1 MIITYTC
8 ITIVNVWK
16 KKAKA
21 AFLWFHMRNLSLAG
35 YNCSGGASCMACSF
49 IFLCICRSILLC
61 ACIKRCHNCRSC
73 SNCFQHLNV
82 CMISKE
88 KMLGTV
94 PGHFILKVK
103 TTIYEYIITIV
114 YASGSIEIYMLVL
127 FFIQSVR
134 KMIQRTIFI
143 CDTLN

>member
-1 MIITYTC
+1 
-8 ITIVNVWK
+8 
-16 KKAKA
+16 
-21 AFLWFHMRNLSLAG
+21 
-35 YNCSGGASCMACSF
+35 
-49 IFLCICRSILLC
+49 
-61 ACIKRCHNCRSC
+61 
-73 SNCFQHLNV
+73 
-82 CMISKE
+82 MISKE

-114 YASGSIEIYMLVL
+114 YAFGSIEVYILVL
-127 FFIQSVR
+127 FFIQGVR